1 MRTVI
6 HIRWP
11 EEGKLSSQQR
21 ATLNGVL
28 GRDNY
33 DVAPIGIEAINEL
46 AQANKLDSDFGSLF
60 TNGHTP
66 EETIAVI
73 FTVGRELSS
82 YELKVYRDTVRPRLG
97 ANPSAPIRTFKW
109 AAPAIN
115 WSPVVV

>member
-33 DVAPIGIEAINEL
+33 DVVHIGIEAINEL
-46 AQANKLDSDFGSLF
+46 AAANKLDSNFGSLF
-60 TNGHTP
+60 TNGHSP

-73 FTVGRELSS
+73 FTAGRDLSS

-97 ANPSAPIRTFKW
+97 PSASAPIRTLKW
-109 AAPAIN
+109 GPVTG